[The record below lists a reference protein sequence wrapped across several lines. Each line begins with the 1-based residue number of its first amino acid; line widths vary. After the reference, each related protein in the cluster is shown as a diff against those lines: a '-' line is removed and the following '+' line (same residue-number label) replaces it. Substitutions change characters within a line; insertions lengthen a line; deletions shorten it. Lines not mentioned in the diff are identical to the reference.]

1 MSHDLLTRR
10 KLLKGLGAAALCSPF
25 LVNQAWAARQQSL
38 YVDGLSFLPDDI
50 NDVKASKLSA

>member
-25 LVNQAWAARQQSL
+25 ISQQAWA
-38 YVDGLSFLPDDI
+38 VDHPELWSHVLCDQYTCFALTCE
-50 NDVKASKLSA
+50 L